1 MSEIHRQILP
11 IPDVTRPGPITYDAK
26 DPDTSFPPIRP
37 LMPPEQAPNV
47 MLIMLDDVGF
57 GAPSTFGGPCETPVF
72 DRLARNGLRYTRFH
86 TTALCS
92 PDAGTPV
99 ALDYESPRRRLHRRH
114 PLGPGRH
121 RAQRRGPPHPARR
134 PDPYRH
140 GTSVRTDVRQNKG
153 EGPWTTRC

>member
-11 IPDVTRPGPITYDAK
+11 IPDVTRPGSITYDAK

-72 DRLARNGLRYTRFH
+72 DRLARNGLRDTRFH
-86 TTALCS
+86 STALCS

-99 ALDYESPRRRLHRRH
+99 ALDYESPDGAFTGDIHRVQVDT
-114 PLGPGRH
+114 GPNDADHLIRPEDRIRIAMGR
-121 RAQRRGPPHPARR
+121 Q
-134 PDPYRH
+134 
-140 GTSVRTDVRQNKG
+140 
-153 EGPWTTRC
+153 